1 MIAPPNNCLAR
12 GNTIRLLKLKYG
24 RIMVGIKA
32 MMIIIVK
39 DNFDI
44 ATEEIFNKVVEV
56 MRNTRTKAPA
66 LDAQLNNPE
75 LRSVGSSMFTCDGI
89 RRLRRFPVELSYKVG
104 LIIDIF

>member
-1 MIAPPNNCLAR
+1 
-12 GNTIRLLKLKYG
+12 
-24 RIMVGIKA
+24 MVGIKA